1 MSKGQR
7 IKELREKNK
16 MTQEQLAEKLGTSK
30 QAIFKYENGIVTNI
44 PSDKVEMMAK
54 IFRVS
59 PAYIMDWNEP
69 ENGYYIDPEAAEIA
83 QQVQSRPELKVLFDA
98 SRSVSADDLKF
109 VVDMVDRLKAKEGK

>member
-69 ENGYYIDPEAAEIA
+69 ENGYYLDPEAAEIRA
-83 QQVQSRPELKVLFDA
+83 AVYGH
-98 SRSVSADDLKF
+98 DL
-109 VVDMVDRLKAKEGK
+109 RQ

>member
-1 MSKGQR
+1 
-7 IKELREKNK
+7 

-69 ENGYYIDPEAAEIA
+69 ENGYYLDPEAAEIA